1 MTITINFRHWLLL
14 LFQKKFAKLVSMK
27 MALVWQQLG
36 GCKTMSTCI
45 EVLLLYSVYNVLI
58 P

>member
-1 MTITINFRHWLLL
+1 MTITINFRHWL

-45 EVLLLYSVYNVLI
+45 EVLLHYSDYNVLI